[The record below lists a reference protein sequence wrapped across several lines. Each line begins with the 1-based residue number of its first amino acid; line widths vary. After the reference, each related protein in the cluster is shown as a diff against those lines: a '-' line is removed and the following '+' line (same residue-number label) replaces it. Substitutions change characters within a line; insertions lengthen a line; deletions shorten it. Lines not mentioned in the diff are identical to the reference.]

1 MVAAEKGRGGR
12 RLRPGACGRGVR
24 HAMEKSAQRRSSA
37 SARVRVGVDIVRL
50 RQRMSAE
57 NKGGAVNE

>member
-1 MVAAEKGRGGR
+1 
-12 RLRPGACGRGVR
+12 VR

-57 NKGGAVNE
+57 NKGGAGNE